1 MEKIRSKCDELM
13 NAYNDVS
20 KSNDEKENELRQL
33 YQQVRVAGEN
43 TTSFSLEHDKLVEE
57 LNEKRIILQE
67 EKTVT
72 DKLKSQLKTLSSKV
86 AETVRKISSF
96 AKKSSTQ
103 KESLHEEVKQLKANL
118 TEKTEQL
125 TAFKNGRLE
134 TLQEELKQRQTQ
146 AEEGKNMQ
154 ATLLQ
159 KYQWLRNKIIKHQ
172 QQQQMQASTE
182 VAEIKVG
189 ISEKVVEGGLGEGI
203 RVKVIDVD
211 VVDSK

>member
-1 MEKIRSKCDELM
+1 M
-13 NAYNDVS
+13 
-20 KSNDEKENELRQL
+20 
-33 YQQVRVAGEN
+33 
-43 TTSFSLEHDKLVEE
+43 
-57 LNEKRIILQE
+57 
-67 EKTVT
+67 
-72 DKLKSQLKTLSSKV
+72 

-96 AKKSSTQ
+96 TKKSSTQ
-103 KESLHEEVKQLKANL
+103 KESLRDEVKQLKANL

-154 ATLLQ
+154 AKLLQ
-159 KYQWLRNKIIKHQ
+159 KYQRLRNKIIKHQ

-182 VAEIKVG
+182 VAEMKVG

-203 RVKVIDVD
+203 RVKVTGVD